1 MKNHYFKRAITV
13 FAVLL
18 SSLTA
23 LSQGFSGPFAIPNW
37 TLSAPVGGSVN
48 TAAAP
53 ASISLVGGS
62 LSLAGNTDYSTTYSG
77 TCPIAISFDWSVSH
91 PDCTYDNIYYGING
105 VFTFLTDC
113 NGSGSVGPLTL
124 NPGETLTF
132 RVNTEDGF
140 FGAPTL
146 TVSNLQTTGFGGNY
160 DPANWITTNTNS
172 NGSVNTASA
181 PCSITLNG
189 SNNGSFTSGTI
200 DYATTFATCSVV
212 SFSYNVSHPDC
223 GPYDYIQY
231 GINGVFTT
239 ITSCNASGNVG
250 PLSIPTGGTLT
261 FRILSMD
268 NTGGAP
274 TATFSNFVVVG
285 VVDVIAPVPTVA
297 TLADVTAECQVT
309 TLTAPTATDNCSATV
324 TVTNN
329 AILPITTQGTTVVT
343 WTYDDGNGN
352 TSTQTQNVVIDDVT
366 APTPDA
372 ATLADVTAECE
383 ITSLTAPTATDNCSA
398 TVTVTNNAVFP
409 IITQGTT
416 VVTWTYNDGNGNLST
431 QTQNVV
437 IDDVTAPVITCQ
449 GDVVVSND
457 AGICGAVV
465 TYSTP
470 TVTDNCSGMST
481 NLILNGSAESGFANW
496 NITQSGGDG
505 WAISGAT
512 YEGTSSFIGS
522 YSMSVKEQIV
532 DLVANG
538 FTASQLDAAPSIE
551 VSEWYKASGCC
562 SPNDEYFFS
571 ADLLDGSMNV
581 IANYSVGSQ
590 FSPVLSGAAW
600 TQTSNVFTAY
610 GAGVRYVRITHGSRD
625 NEFWGGHYGTEI
637 DATSVKVQ
645 TTPSLVQIAGLS
657 SGSEFP
663 VGSTTNTYQ
672 ATDAN
677 GNVSTCSFVVT
688 VNDTEVPVISCPTNI
703 VISNDAGLCGAVVSF
718 ATPTATDNCGGALP
732 NILFVSD
739 NGDATEIPAALIAEG
754 YSVTTVLNDYAGG
767 DNATLQGSLSAY
779 DLIYWH
785 ASGAS
790 GYGEEHNLATI
801 TNLNA
806 FVAAGGNVFVTG
818 YDVIVSP
825 TDLNLITFLGGT
837 YGDDTGP
844 GYNTLVGPNSLTDG
858 YSNIVGMTINAPNGD
873 QDNLN
878 GLLPGTTMVL
888 QGSSGS
894 GAEWS
899 LYSIG
904 GGEIAWVSSGQ
915 ISASTFSDWTTP
927 GTGYHETLLNFAYN
941 TSSASVAV
949 AQTDLSGLISGDVFP
964 VGTTTIEYTAT
975 DASGNSSICSFTVT
989 VNDTEAPVADLVTL
1003 ADVTAECEVTSL
1015 TAPTATDNCA
1025 TMVTVS
1031 NDATFP
1037 ITSDVT
1043 VTWTYDDGNGNTS
1056 TQTQM
1061 VIIDDVTGPIA
1072 DLATL
1077 VDVTA
1082 TCEVTSLT
1090 APTATDNCS
1099 SMVTVSN
1106 NAIFPITSD
1115 VTVTWTYD
1123 DGNGNT
1129 TTQAQNVIIEAVDA
1143 TVSVSAA
1150 TITANNSNGGVTY
1163 QWVDCDNAN
1172 APIAGATG
1180 ISFTATVSGNYA
1192 VEVTEGNCIELS
1204 NCTVIDLSS
1213 IGELSANLLNVY
1225 PNPASSVMNIE
1236 TSVEGTVNIFDLS
1249 GKLIYTQNA
1258 FAGKN
1263 ELNVNQLATGSYTLR
1278 LTTAKG
1284 TQVVRFVINRQ

>member
-1 MKNHYFKRAITV
+1 MKYNYFKRAIAV

-23 LSQGFSGPFAIPNW
+23 FSQGFSGPFAISNW
-37 TLSAPVGGSVN
+37 ALSAPVGGAVN

-53 ASISLVGGS
+53 ASISLDGGNGFG
-62 LSLAGNTDYSTTYSG
+62 AGNTDYTTTYSG
-77 TCPIAISFDWSVSH
+77 TCPIAISFNWSVSH
-91 PDCTYDNIYYGING
+91 PDCGFDNIYYGING

-113 NGSGSVGPLTL
+113 NGTGSVGPLTL

-132 RVNTEDGF
+132 RVNTEDGG

-181 PCSITLNG
+181 PCSISLTG
-189 SNNGSFTSGTI
+189 SNNSSGTSGTI
-200 DYATTFATCSVV
+200 DYSNTFTSCSIV
-212 SFSYNVSHPDC
+212 SFSYNVTHTDC
-223 GPYDYIQY
+223 GWDNIQY
-231 GINGVFTT
+231 GINGVYTT
-239 ITSCNASGNVG
+239 ITSCNATGNVG
-250 PLSIPTGGTLT
+250 PITIPAGGTLT
-261 FRILSMD
+261 FRIQSVD
-268 NTGGAP
+268 NYGTAP

-343 WTYDDGNGN
+343 WTYNDGNGN

-383 ITSLTAPTATDNCSA
+383 VTALTAPTATDNCSA
-398 TVTVTNNAVFP
+398 TVTVTNNAVLP
-409 IITQGTT
+409 ITTQGTT
-416 VVTWTYNDGNGNLST
+416 VVTWTYNDGNGNSST

-449 GDVVVSND
+449 SDVVVTND
-457 AGICGAVV
+457 AGVCGAVV
-465 TYSTP
+465 AFTTP
-470 TVTDNCSGMST
+470 TATDNCSGMSN
-481 NLILNGSAESGFANW
+481 NLILNGSAEGGFANW
-496 NITQSGGDG
+496 NITLSGGDG

-512 YEGTSSFIGS
+512 YEGTASFIGS
-522 YSMSVKEQIV
+522 YSMSVKEQVV
-532 DLVANG
+532 DLLSNG
-538 FTASQLDAAPSIE
+538 FTATQLDAAPSIE

-571 ADLLDGSMNV
+571 ADLLDASMNV

-590 FSPVLSGAAW
+590 FAPVLSGAAW
-600 TQTSNVFTAY
+600 TQTTNVFSGY
-610 GAGVRYVRITHGSRD
+610 GAGVRYVRIVHGSKD
-625 NEFWGGHYGTEI
+625 TEFWGGHYGTEI
-637 DATSVKVQ
+637 DATSVR
-645 TTPSLVQIAGLS
+645 VQILPSVIQLAGLS

-663 VGSTTNTYQ
+663 VGSTTNTFQ

-677 GNVSTCSFVVT
+677 GNTSTCSFVVT
-688 VNDTEVPVISCPTNI
+688 VNDTEAPVIACPADI
-703 VISNDAGLCGAVVSF
+703 VVTNDAGLCGAVVSF
-718 ATPTATDNCGGALP
+718 ATPTATDNCGGTLP

-739 NGDATEIPAALIAEG
+739 NADASEIPAALTAQG
-754 YSVTTVLNDYAGG
+754 YTVTSVFNDYVGG

-790 GYGEEHNLATI
+790 GYGEVHNLATI

-825 TDLNLITFLGGT
+825 TDMDLITFLGGT
-837 YGDDTGP
+837 YGDDVNP

-858 YSNIVGMTINAPNGD
+858 FSNIVGMTINAPNGD
-873 QDNLN
+873 QDNVN

-899 LYSIG
+899 LYSTG

-915 ISASTFSDWTTP
+915 ISGSLFPAWTTP
-927 GTGYHETLLNFAYN
+927 GSGYHEALLNFAYN
-941 TSSASVAV
+941 SSSVTVAV
-949 AQTDLSGLISGDVFP
+949 AQTDLSGLVSGDVFP

-975 DASGNSSICSFTVT
+975 DASGNSAMCSFTVT

-1003 ADVTAECEVTSL
+1003 ADVTSECEVTSL

-1025 TMVTVS
+1025 TVVTVS

-1043 VTWTYDDGNGNTS
+1043 VTWTYDDGNGNTA

-1077 VDVTA
+1077 ADVTA

-1106 NAIFPITSD
+1106 DAIFPITSD

-1129 TTQAQNVIIEAVDA
+1129 TTQAQNVIIDAVDA
-1143 TVSVSAA
+1143 SVFVSAA

-1192 VEVTEGNCIELS
+1192 VEITEGNCTEMS
-1204 NCTVIDLSS
+1204 NCTVIDLSAIS
-1213 IGELSANLLNVY
+1213 EISADVLNVY

-1236 TSVEGTVNIFDLS
+1236 TSIEGTVNIFDLS

-1278 LTTAKG
+1278 LTTANG